1 MKQNLLMLGIDVG
14 TTSAKS
20 IIFNTQGVVVGSSE
34 MSYPTLSPQPAWS
47 EQDPEVILQ
56 AVKNSIKQSLASSG
70 VAPREIAA
78 AGFSTAMHSLL
89 AVTQTGKA
97 ITNSVIWSDNRSSEQ
112 VRKLKETK
120 EALAFYMRTGTPI
133 HTMSPLSKL
142 LWMREHTPDIFNEAY
157 KFISIKEYIWFHLFG
172 EFVVDYSIASAT
184 GLFNLEKNDWDQD
197 ILLSI
202 GLTKDKLST
211 LVPVTYKK
219 DLPHSS
225 LAEELGVNPTMPFI
239 IGASD
244 GVLANVGAGA
254 GASDK
259 TIITIGTSGAIRRT
273 VDNPMTDPLQR
284 TFCYALTENKWVIG
298 GATNNG
304 GNAFRWFR
312 DEWAKGKSTIGDE
325 PISEDLYE
333 YLLQLASTSPAGA
346 KGLIFLP
353 FLNGERAPYWNP
365 DARAGYI
372 GMANHHTQADFV
384 RSLLEGVIFSI
395 YSVGTALQELGGPI
409 KEIRASGGFARSEL
423 WLHILADVF
432 GQSIEIPASYHASA
446 FGAGI
451 IALVGSGQLDH
462 LEESDQWTTVT
473 QTVEPDTHTHQS
485 YAQIFEIY
493 QSLYV
498 ALERPFQE
506 LAEIQKTYINQPY
519 ESSR

>member
-1 MKQNLLMLGIDVG
+1 MSQNLLMLGIDVG

-20 IIFNTQGVVVGSSE
+20 MIFNTQGVVVGSSE
-34 MSYPTLSPQPAWS
+34 VSYPTLSPQPAWS

-56 AVKNSIKQSLASSG
+56 AVKGSIKQAVASSG
-70 VAPREIAA
+70 LAPNKIAA

-89 AVTQTGKA
+89 AVTKDGKA
-97 ITNSVIWSDNRSSEQ
+97 ITNSIIWSDNRSSEQ
-112 VRKLKETK
+112 VRKLKQTN
-120 EALAFYMRTGTPI
+120 EASAFYMRTGTPI

-142 LWMREHTPDIFNEAY
+142 LWMREHTPNVFNDAY

-184 GLFNLEKNDWDQD
+184 GLFHLEKNEWDLD
-197 ILLSI
+197 ILSSI
-202 GLTKDKLST
+202 GLPIDKLSP

-219 DLPHSS
+219 ELPYTS
-225 LAEELGVNPTMPFI
+225 LADELGVSQAMPFV

-273 VDNPMTDPLQR
+273 VDKPITDPLQR

-312 DEWAKGKSTIGDE
+312 DEWSKGKSSGGDE
-325 PISEDLYE
+325 PVTEDLYE
-333 YLLQLASTSPAGA
+333 YLLHLASTSPAGA
-346 KGLIFLP
+346 RGLVFMP

-372 GMANHHTQADFV
+372 GIANHHTQADFT
-384 RSLLEGVIFSI
+384 RALLEGVIFSI

-423 WLHILADVF
+423 WLQILADVF
-432 GQSIEIPASYHASA
+432 GHTIEIPASYHASA

-451 IALVGSGQLDH
+451 IALIGGGQLDH
-462 LEESDQWTTVT
+462 LEESDRWTDVT
-473 QTVEPDTHTHQS
+473 QMIEPDLTTHQT

-493 QSLYV
+493 QSIYL
-498 ALERPFQE
+498 ALEKPFQQ
-506 LAEIQKTYINQPY
+506 LADIQKTHIHQPY
-519 ESSR
+519 E

>member
-1 MKQNLLMLGIDVG
+1 MSQNLLMLGIDVG
-14 TTSAKS
+14 TTSAKTM
-20 IIFNTQGVVVGSSE
+20 IFNTQGVVVGSSE
-34 MSYPTLSPQPAWS
+34 ISYPTLSPQPAWS

-56 AVKNSIKQSLASSG
+56 AVKGSIKQAIASSG
-70 VAPREIAA
+70 LAPREIAA
-78 AGFSTAMHSLL
+78 AGFSTAMHSLV
-89 AVTQTGKA
+89 AVTKEGKA
-97 ITNSVIWSDNRSSEQ
+97 MTNSIIWSDNRSAEQ
-112 VRKLKETK
+112 VRKLKETN

-133 HTMSPLSKL
+133 HTMSPLLKL
-142 LWMREHTPDIFNEAY
+142 IWMREHTPVVFNEAY
-157 KFISIKEYIWFHLFG
+157 KFVSIKEYIWFHLFG

-184 GLFNLEKNDWDQD
+184 GLFNLKKNEWDQD
-197 ILLSI
+197 ILSSI
-202 GLTKDKLST
+202 GLSINKLSP

-219 DLPHSS
+219 ELPLDS
-225 LAEELGVNPTMPFI
+225 LANELGVSASMPFV

-273 VDNPMTDPLQR
+273 VDEPMTDPLQR

-312 DEWAKGKSTIGDE
+312 DEWSKGKSSLGEE
-325 PISEDLYE
+325 PMAEGLYE

-346 KGLIFLP
+346 KGLIFMP

-372 GMANHHTQADFV
+372 GIANHHTQADFV

-423 WLHILADVF
+423 WLQILADVF
-432 GQSIEIPASYHASA
+432 GQTIEIPTSYHASA

-451 IALVGSGQLDH
+451 IALIGSGHLRD
-462 LEESDQWTTVT
+462 LEESDRWTEVI
-473 QTVEPDTHTHQS
+473 QTVEPDRHIHES
-485 YAQIFEIY
+485 YAHIFEIY
-493 QSLYV
+493 QSLYQ
-498 ALERPFQE
+498 ALETPFQQ
-506 LAEIQKTYINQPY
+506 LAEIQKTYIN
-519 ESSR
+519 